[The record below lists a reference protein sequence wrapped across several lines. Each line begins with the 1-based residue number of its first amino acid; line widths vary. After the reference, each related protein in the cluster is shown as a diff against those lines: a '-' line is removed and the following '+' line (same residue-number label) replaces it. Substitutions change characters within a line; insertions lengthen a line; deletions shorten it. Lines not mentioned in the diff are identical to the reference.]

1 MAQVPLRELQGRVVP
16 IMPIAPI
23 TTLPIIPARAPARIQ
38 TVADLLQRMVPTLQ
52 PNYIQALLAMIWRGQ
67 QLLSLDDPQF
77 VYNIAGFIRNP
88 KGGFE
93 STYTYLTDPALQEY
107 RSKDEILFMSPLL
120 KPARDKADIDAE
132 ILRNKVLVTKGVKC
146 RRCGSSNTI
155 SAEKQIRSADE
166 PMTVIVSC
174 LNCGNRTKY

>member
-16 IMPIAPI
+16 IKPTAPLTTVPI
-23 TTLPIIPARAPARIQ
+23 TPIPTIAQ
-38 TVADLLQRMVPTLQ
+38 KTVATLLQRMVPTLQ
-52 PNYIQALLAMIWRGQ
+52 SNAIQALVIIMWRGQ
-67 QLLSLDDPQF
+67 PLLSVDDLQF
-77 VYNIAGFIRNP
+77 LYNIAGFIRNE

-93 STYTYLTDPALQEY
+93 STYTYLTDPLLQEY
-107 RSKDEILFMSPLL
+107 KSKDEILFMAPLL

-132 ILRNKVLVTKGVKC
+132 ILRNKVVLTKGIKC